1 MTNDELIEV
10 VSIVRSYILPL
21 AVAAFFV
28 NLLWFMSNRMQDGTL
43 KESFARASDSVKTL
57 IGTVLPAKE
66 REARQKK
73 QREPECASVSLAGG
87 KRRVGDVKAAYGGL
101 LSDLVYRI
109 ENPALFDSKVPAT
122 KEFEL
127 LLMRWDDEE
136 KGLSPETAARLAG
149 ELELAFAA
157 ARKNAETL
165 GIRHLPRT
173 ARKNGQK
180 AAHAARLAQH
190 ATTTGEREAAMAT
203 VIRLLDALALYYMP
217 TPHDIPKM
225 LTGTGK

>member
-1 MTNDELIEV
+1 MTNDELREA
-10 VSIVRSYILPL
+10 ILTFTDCMWPIALTIL
-21 AVAAFFV
+21 AIGFYWFIFERISMGLFTSKKAV
-28 NLLWFMSNRMQDGTL
+28 NDSR
-43 KESFARASDSVKTL
+43 ARRAE
-57 IGTVLPAKE
+57 E
-66 REARQKK
+66 RETRQKK
-73 QREPECASVSLAGG
+73 QREPERASVSLAAG

-180 AAHAARLAQH
+180 AAHAARLAQQ

>member
-1 MTNDELIEV
+1 MNQFTIEEFIQNV
-10 VSIVRSYILPL
+10 G
-21 AVAAFFV
+21 AVAA
-28 NLLWFMSNRMQDGTL
+28 
-43 KESFARASDSVKTL
+43 L
-57 IGTVLPAKE
+57 IG
-66 REARQKK
+66 
-73 QREPECASVSLAGG
+73 SLVVVWFLCKLMFRYLLSPHDESWKTAP
-87 KRRVGDVKAAYGGL
+87 RRVGDVKAAYGEL

-180 AAHAARLAQH
+180 AAHAARLAQQ

-225 LTGTGK
+225 LTGEHPSITSN

>member
-1 MTNDELIEV
+1 MNQFTIEEFIQNV
-10 VSIVRSYILPL
+10 G
-21 AVAAFFV
+21 AVAA
-28 NLLWFMSNRMQDGTL
+28 
-43 KESFARASDSVKTL
+43 L
-57 IGTVLPAKE
+57 IG
-66 REARQKK
+66 
-73 QREPECASVSLAGG
+73 SLVVVWFLCKLMFRYLSPDDESWKTAP
-87 KRRVGDVKAAYGGL
+87 RRVGDVKAAYGGL

-180 AAHAARLAQH
+180 AAHAARLAQQ

-225 LTGTGK
+225 LTGEHPSITSN